1 MRSHGWLARC
11 LTAAGLLL
19 PAMAAA
25 AQSIV
30 NMNAAPSVN
39 APLVTVTSG
48 VPRVVGTA
56 ADHALPGL
64 RDGQVID
71 LPALPA
77 AGAARVEVRVLL
89 PDVGMATLILK
100 PIQVIAPDCVVRLQ
114 KAGGVWE
121 MSAAG
126 PEKTYTG
133 VVDGLAGS
141 QVAAS
146 LLDAG
151 LLAAVWLPDGS
162 TRWIQP
168 LTDFAPGAAK
178 GLHVVYRGTD
188 TQCVETCATP
198 DGAAGSN
205 STPVGES
212 PAPRGPG
219 GPLFARIGFDA
230 DFEYFQ
236 AHSSSTSVVQDRI
249 AGIVNV
255 TNHQFLRETG
265 LVHFITFFVIRQ
277 AEPDPYSSSD
287 PATLLDQMKTEW
299 VANQAAAQ
307 RDVAQLFTGRDLDGT
322 ATGITFP
329 GGVICDFQNGYSVVQ
344 SDFSPV
350 FACVSDLTAHE
361 LGHAW
366 SATHCVCPTTTM
378 NPTIACANTFVGA
391 GANSVAEII
400 AHRDTR
406 PCIVGGAAPPPNN
419 TCDGAEVFTAN
430 GTLSG
435 ANETATT
442 DGAGF
447 NCADLGAG
455 TKDLYWRVTPPVSG
469 ILTVDTCLS
478 TPIFFDTVLTVHTG
492 CPATPANMVVCSDDC
507 ATPQTTCGT
516 LISTKSCVSIPAV
529 GGQDYYLR
537 AAAFALAN
545 GTYAVRVNAPAS
557 PSADACGNAQP
568 ITAGQTI
575 IGSLYGLT
583 ADGESECVSANGNPD
598 AWYSFTA
605 TCPGTLVVSTCGTH
619 DAGGVDRGMDTVI
632 SIHDGCPGTLG
643 NQRAC
648 NDNALPPCAGDLG
661 VAGDARAS
669 TTLAAG
675 QTVRIRVSHATGGFG
690 NGMFQL
696 RAAFGLSTGDAN
708 CDGIRD
714 LADVPA
720 FILAL
725 TDPAGFEA
733 AYPGCDIHRCD
744 VNGDGAVNGRD
755 IQPFVAGLQ
764 PPRGDLNC
772 DGVRSLADVAAFILA
787 VTDPTAYAATYP
799 GCDIGRAD
807 VNGDGTADGRD
818 VAALVTQVIG
828 GGGCP

>member
-11 LTAAGLLL
+11 LTAAGLLA
-19 PAMAAA
+19 PAMAAV
-25 AQSIV
+25 AQSNV
-30 NMNAAPSVN
+30 DMNAGRSATAPV
-39 APLVTVTSG
+39 VTVSSG
-48 VPRVVGTA
+48 TPRVVGPA
-56 ADHALPGL
+56 VDHGLSGL
-64 RDGQVID
+64 RDGLVID

-77 AGAARVEVRVLL
+77 AGAARAEIHVLL
-89 PDVGMATLILK
+89 PDIGMATLVLK
-100 PIQVIAPDCVVRLQ
+100 PIQVLAPDCVVRVP

-121 MSAAG
+121 TVAPV

-133 VVDGLAGS
+133 VVQGLAGS
-141 QVAAS
+141 QAAAS
-146 LLDAG
+146 LLDVG

-168 LTDFAPGAAK
+168 LTDFTPGAPA
-178 GLHVVYRGTD
+178 GLHVVYRGSD
-188 TQCVETCATP
+188 TQCVGTCATP
-198 DGAAGSN
+198 DGAVGSH
-205 STPVGES
+205 STNVDES
-212 PAPRGPG
+212 PTPRGPG
-219 GPLFARIGFDA
+219 GPFFARIGFDA

-236 AHSSSTSVVQDRI
+236 AHNSSTGAVQDRI

-255 TNHQFLRETG
+255 TNHQFLREAG

-299 VANQAAAQ
+299 VANQAAAV

-329 GGVICDFQNGYSVVQ
+329 DGVICDFQNGYSVVQ

-366 SATHCVCPTTTM
+366 SATHCVCPTATM
-378 NPTIACANTFVGA
+378 NATITCANTFVGA

-406 PCIVGGAAPPPNN
+406 QCIVGSAAPPANN
-419 TCDGAEVFTAN
+419 ACDAAEVFTAD
-430 GTLSG
+430 GTLTG

-442 DGAGF
+442 DGAAASCG
-447 NCADLGAG
+447 DLGAG
-455 TKDLYWRVTPPVSG
+455 TKDLFWRVTPPASG
-469 ILTVDTCLS
+469 TLAVDLCLS
-478 TPIFFDTVLTVHTG
+478 TPFFFDTVLSVHTG
-492 CPATPANMVVCSDDC
+492 CPATPANVVLCNDDC
-507 ATPQTTCGT
+507 APGGPCGFV
-516 LISTKSCVSIPAV
+516 KSCVSFPAV

-545 GTYAVRVNAPAS
+545 GTYALRVSAPPS

-583 ADGESECVSANGNPD
+583 PDGESECVSADGNPD

-605 TCPGTLVVSTCGTH
+605 ACPGTLVVSTCGTH

-648 NDNALPPCAGDLG
+648 SDNPLPPCAGDAG
-661 VAGDARAS
+661 APGDARAS

-675 QTVRIRVSHATGGFG
+675 QTVRIRVSHAAAGFG

-708 CDGIRD
+708 CDGLRD
-714 LADVPA
+714 LADLPA

-725 TDPAGFEA
+725 TNPTGFA
-733 AYPGCDIHRCD
+733 TAYPGCDINRSD

-787 VTDPTAYAATYP
+787 LTDPTAFAATYP

-807 VNGDGTADGRD
+807 VNADGTADGRD
-818 VAALVTQVIG
+818 VAALVAQVIG